1 MHKLNIVTLLAIV
14 TSLALPQTGLCQD
27 NGLVDEMVE
36 LLSTLA
42 HFGSDDRAV
51 AGAAFAAAADSIAAR
66 RPMELKSRKD
76 CSLKLVK
83 VALDKLVLASPVIK
97 RRVLNAAAIAV
108 NIDGYVT
115 LREAEL
121 LRTVADS
128 LDCPMPP
135 LNVE

>member
-51 AGAAFAAAADSIAAR
+51 AGAAFAAA